1 MSIEI
6 LQRDTLSLGGF
17 EGIKEHRLVVD
28 QKIGGDEDTWDG
40 IGNFVYLA
48 DARYNP
54 NGESKMHSHK
64 EIDVISVIVEG
75 RVDHEGSMK
84 HGQLLN
90 SNQAQ
95 AQRAGGEGFSHNEI
109 NPDNSRNRMIQ
120 LWVLPEIEGEPASY
134 KFYNLEQGELTRIY
148 GGERNQ
154 NKTLYSHTIMEVG
167 IFHAKQKVSKNGCF
181 LAYITKGEGEL
192 NGKIVKEGDLARGN
206 NLNFR
211 AINDAQ
217 IIIISVDDRKYI

>member
-1 MSIEI
+1 MNTKI
-6 LQRDTLSLGGF
+6 LQRDSLPLGGF

-28 QKIGGDEDTWDG
+28 HKIGGDSDTWDG
-40 IGNFVYLA
+40 LGSFVYLA

-54 NGESKMHSHK
+54 NGESKRHSHK

-84 HGQLLN
+84 HGQSLN
-90 SNQAQ
+90 TNQAQ

-109 NPDNSRNRMIQ
+109 NPDNSKNRMIQ

-134 KFYNLEQGELTRIY
+134 KFYNLEEGKLTRIY
-148 GGERNQ
+148 GGKKNQ

-167 IFHAKQKVSKNGCF
+167 IFSAKQDVSKSGSF
-181 LAYITKGEGEL
+181 LAYITKGEGKL
-192 NGKIVKEGDLARGN
+192 NDKVVKDGDLIRGT
-206 NLNFR
+206 NLNFT
-211 AINDAQ
+211 ATNDAQ
-217 IIIISVDDRKYI
+217 IIIISIDNNEEK